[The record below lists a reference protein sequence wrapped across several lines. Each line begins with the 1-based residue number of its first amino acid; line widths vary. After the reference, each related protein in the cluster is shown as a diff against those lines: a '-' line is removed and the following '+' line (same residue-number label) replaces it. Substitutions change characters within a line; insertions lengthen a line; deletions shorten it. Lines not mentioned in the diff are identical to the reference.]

1 MAYGRILICDTSQI
15 KILSAMDILSFLK
28 KSPSPAWA
36 AENAARLLTAAGFHE
51 VTNTEIPAAGSF
63 FLRPHSG
70 MVIAVRVPAEP
81 DLKKLRFRI
90 IGAHT
95 DSPHLRLK
103 PNAEIQ
109 KDGLTLLASEVYGG
123 ALLYTWFDRELGI
136 AGEVYYKDAGVVQ
149 KKLIQSNAPVAIVPS
164 LAIHL
169 QRGVNE
175 DGFVPAKKEGLNAV
189 FAAGAL
195 AGSFTEWLSKEAG
208 IAKDKLLS
216 YDLSL
221 FDLAQATRGGLNNEF
236 IHSARLD
243 NLASCHAAINALIAS
258 KAKDTI
264 QIAALF
270 DHEEVGS
277 VSEGG
282 AESGITEAL
291 LHEILVACS
300 GSDRDF
306 RTIIGRSVFLSAD
319 MAHGLHPHFSDR
331 HDTVEENRPKLGG
344 GVTVK
349 INQNRRYATS
359 AATLALFNDICR
371 THALPHQTYTH
382 RNDLPCGS
390 TIGPAVSARLG
401 MPTLDVGVAM
411 LGMHSIRET
420 CAFQDLAAY
429 QKFMHIFF
437 AA

>member
-1 MAYGRILICDTSQI
+1 
-15 KILSAMDILSFLK
+15 MDILQFLNN
-28 KSPSPAWA
+28 SPSPAWA
-36 AENAARLLTAAGFHE
+36 AENAARQLKDAGFQD
-51 VTNTEIPAAGSF
+51 VTGADIPASGSF

-70 MVIAVRVPAEP
+70 MVIAVRSPTVNDAAK
-81 DLKKLRFRI
+81 LKFRI

-103 PNAEIQ
+103 PNAEMQ
-109 KDGLTLLASEVYGG
+109 KEGMTLLASEVYGG

-136 AGEVYYKDAGVVQ
+136 AGEVYFKDASGVQ
-149 KKLIQSNAPVAIVPS
+149 KKLIKAASPVAMLPS

-175 DGFVPAKKEGLNAV
+175 DGFVPAKKNGLNVV
-189 FAAGAL
+189 FAAGAPE
-195 AGSFTEWLSKEAG
+195 GGFTEWLCEEASISK
-208 IAKDKLLS
+208 DQLLS

-221 FDLAQATRGGLNNEF
+221 FDLAQAARGGFNSEF
-236 IHSARLD
+236 VHSARLD
-243 NLASCHAAINALIAS
+243 NLASCHAAISALIS
-258 KAKDTI
+258 SEAKDTI

-282 AESGITEAL
+282 AESGITEEL
-291 LHEILVACS
+291 LHEILITCS
-300 GSDRDF
+300 GSDKDF

-319 MAHGLHPHFSDR
+319 MAHGLHPHFADR
-331 HDTVEENRPKLGG
+331 HDTVEGNRPKLGG
-344 GVTVK
+344 GITAK

-401 MPTLDVGVAM
+401 IPTLDVGVAM
-411 LGMHSIRET
+411 WGMHSVRET
-420 CAFQDLAAY
+420 CAWVDLQHY
-429 QKFMHIFF
+429 RKFMQDFLVTP
-437 AA
+437 

>member
-1 MAYGRILICDTSQI
+1 
-15 KILSAMDILSFLK
+15 MDILEYLK
-28 KSPSPAWA
+28 NSPSPAWA
-36 AENAARLLTAAGFHE
+36 AENAAQLLKNAGFHD
-51 VTNTEIPAAGSF
+51 VTNAEIPAGGSF

-70 MVIAVRVPAEP
+70 LLLAVRVPTAP
-81 DLKKLRFRI
+81 DAAKLQFRI

-136 AGEVYYKDAGVVQ
+136 AGEVYYKGPDGVQ
-149 KKLIQSNAPVAIVPS
+149 KKLIKSNAPVAIVPS

-175 DGFVPAKKEGLNAV
+175 DGFIPAKKDGLNAV
-189 FAAGAL
+189 FAAA
-195 AGSFTEWLSKEAG
+195 APVGSFTEWLSKEAG
-208 IAKDKLLS
+208 IAKDQLLS

-221 FDLAQATRGGLNNEF
+221 FDLAQATRGGWNHEF

-243 NLASCHAAINALIAS
+243 NLASCHSAINALISS
-258 KAKDTI
+258 KAKNTI

-282 AESGITEAL
+282 AESDITENL
-291 LHEILVACS
+291 LREILVACCD
-300 GSDRDF
+300 SDRDF

-411 LGMHSIRET
+411 LSMHSIRET
-420 CAFQDLAAY
+420 CAWDDLGVYAR
-429 QKFMHIFF
+429 FMRLFLDSE
-437 AA
+437 